1 MDTLYVRGTK
11 HLKRNEM
18 KRIFTIFL
26 CSMLAISLAAQTDTT
41 EVKMMKKN
49 VVTVVEDGSTTQVKV
64 GNDKGIEIVT
74 DDMGDTTH
82 IRIGRRT
89 FRVIDGGNGT
99 YVKIDKEEKKKEYT
113 GSFNPHWAGLEFG
126 MNMYSDAGYSL
137 YNQINTV
144 IPPDFMDL
152 HYGKSITVNLN
163 FAEWAFKNEA
173 NNFGLVTG
181 LGLSFMDFTF
191 DRPLTIEK
199 RAGDG
204 VIMPVDLSG
213 LEGLKKSK
221 LNVSYLTAP
230 LMLEL
235 KTPLRMGSS
244 RLYLAGGVIGGVNIG
259 SHTKY
264 KASEGK
270 EKTRSNFNLNQ
281 FKYDLTGRI
290 GFGDFC
296 VFVNYGMTPMFKD
309 GKGPELHPV
318 TIGFSFPNI

>member
-1 MDTLYVRGTK
+1 MRQRSKTFKT
-11 HLKRNEM
+11 EQM
-18 KRIFTIFL
+18 KRIFTIL
-26 CSMLAISLAAQTDTT
+26 ICLILGISMNAQNDTT
-41 EVKMMKKN
+41 EVKVMKKN
-49 VVTVVEDGSTTQVKV
+49 VVTVLEDGEKTQVKV
-64 GNDKGIEIVT
+64 GNEKGIEIIT

-82 IRIGRRT
+82 IRVGRRN
-89 FRVIDGGNGT
+89 FKVIDGSKGT
-99 YVKIDKEEKKKEYT
+99 FLQIDKEEKKKEWT

-126 MNMYSDAGYSL
+126 MNMYSQTDYSL
-137 YNQINTV
+137 YNQLNTV
-144 IPPDFMDL
+144 IPPNFMDL

-181 LGLSFMDFTF
+181 LGFSFMDFTF
-191 DRPLTIEK
+191 DQPITIEK
-199 RAGDG
+199 QDG
-204 VIMPVDLSG
+204 VGIVMPRDLSH
-213 LEGLKKSK
+213 LSRLKKSK

-230 LMLEL
+230 LMFEV
-235 KTPLRMGSS
+235 KTPLRMGGS

-264 KASEGK
+264 KSDEGK

-296 VFVNYGMTPMFKD
+296 VFINYGMTPLFKND
-309 GKGPELHPV
+309 RGPELHPV
-318 TIGFSFPNI
+318 TVGFSFPNI